1 MTIKMSELFTSTD
14 GGALP
19 QYGDPVII
27 FSNGVAQYI
36 TYMLDGSDDSPDW
49 FQPYHFDGG
58 DLYLSVDK
66 VDGWC
71 LIEDLTTTYDTQQAR
86 IARYEKIVCSMCDGH
101 GMVGNILD
109 SMDCPEC
116 TQAANKDQAR
126 IAELEA
132 QVEALRGSLSA
143 ITKEDNI
150 HPIKDWA
157 ICGISANSSSGS
169 KGRESRM
176 KTFHEFFSLVDVAE
190 NVIKKT
196 PAQCLI
202 ESNIK
207 AIEEFNKWC
216 HKNMGMACSADGY
229 IAELRKN
236 KGHK

>member
-1 MTIKMSELFTSTD
+1 MSELFSLPMSAHDND
-14 GGALP
+14 GEMSLADKEYYLASFE
-19 QYGDPVII
+19 DTM
-27 FSNGVAQYI
+27 
-36 TYMLDGSDDSPDW
+36 TYEDGHGLARAE
-49 FQPYHFDGG
+49 YAA
-58 DLYLSVDK
+58 
-66 VDGWC
+66 
-71 LIEDLTTTYDTQQAR
+71 IAINAYDTNQAR
-86 IARYEKIVCSMCDGH
+86 IAHYEKVVCSMCDGH
-101 GMVGNILD
+101 GVVGNILD

-132 QVEALRGSLSA
+132 QVE
-143 ITKEDNI
+143 
-150 HPIKDWA
+150 
-157 ICGISANSSSGS
+157 
-169 KGRESRM
+169 
-176 KTFHEFFSLVDVAE
+176 TFHEFFSLVDVAE